1 MSTVSPDLVKDY
13 LFSKGETSAAIEWKY
28 FDNTFNNGRERGFVY
43 LYNGKVAG
51 FMGLIPFTVRLDTQV
66 IESAWS
72 CDWYREPHTPGPMG
86 IMLIKA
92 SLRSYKLIYSLGGN
106 QTTKLL
112 LTKLSQ
118 KAIADAGIVFYKP
131 LRLGGVLKPA
141 ARKIG
146 YSFLESVGFLNAI
159 PLLNVRKGRS
169 SLATIHWGVS
179 RDASTVMIPPSDARS
194 LPLYDL
200 NYVDWQ
206 VGRCPALISATCISR
221 LSTSPRAALFFWRT
235 VDTVDFWRIAI
246 ISQVDAYEE
255 IDDILTSVLEHIYQH
270 GGSLISV
277 LISRLDLDL
286 HRLLKAKG
294 FVAGARRPLYI
305 LTSDSKGPTEELQ
318 RLSFLDT
325 DWAYR
330 FPYIPAPA
338 PLR

>member
-51 FMGLIPFTVRLDTQV
+51 FMGLIPFTVRLDTSGNRICMELRW
-66 IESAWS
+66 IESRTRPA
-72 CDWYREPHTPGPMG
+72 RMG

-169 SLATIHWGVS
+169 S
-179 RDASTVMIPPSDARS
+179 PPSTGEFLGTPVRS
-194 LPLYDL
+194 
-200 NYVDWQ
+200 
-206 VGRCPALISATCISR
+206 
-221 LSTSPRAALFFWRT
+221 
-235 VDTVDFWRIAI
+235 
-246 ISQVDAYEE
+246 
-255 IDDILTSVLEHIYQH
+255 
-270 GGSLISV
+270 
-277 LISRLDLDL
+277 
-286 HRLLKAKG
+286 
-294 FVAGARRPLYI
+294 
-305 LTSDSKGPTEELQ
+305 
-318 RLSFLDT
+318 
-325 DWAYR
+325 
-330 FPYIPAPA
+330 
-338 PLR
+338 